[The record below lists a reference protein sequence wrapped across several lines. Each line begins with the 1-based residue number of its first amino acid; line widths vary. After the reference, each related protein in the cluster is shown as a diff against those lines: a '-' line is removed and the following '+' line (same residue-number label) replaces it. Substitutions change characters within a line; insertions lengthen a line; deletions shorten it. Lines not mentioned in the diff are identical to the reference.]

1 MDTIFLDLKR
11 VLFGDM
17 YFDKYCSMESE
28 YSNLKFQVK
37 ILELQLSTL
46 KKKNELMNTSK
57 DEKFL
62 KLKNEIAEL
71 LREQLVVSNRLKR
84 VFEILK
90 QL

>member
-17 YFDKYCSMESE
+17 YFDKYCRMESE
-28 YSNLKFQVK
+28 NSNLKFQVK

>member
-1 MDTIFLDLKR
+1 VDTIFLDLKR

-46 KKKNELMNTSK
+46 KKNELMNTSK